1 MQFRV
6 DSVPPSSIAFL
17 MPRFVF
23 HVSCIALAVLGMGV
37 CPLIAHPADESAMR
51 VRTEPHKLEVRF
63 TFNILT
69 LTRLVKVDADGDG
82 RIGISELDAAQAGVA
97 FYLNQHVPIEI
108 NQKKAVLGADVEFE
122 YLWPEA
128 RATPPMTDAEYS
140 GRNVDVTFVLP
151 IEDRVLADVWIGFEI
166 FEQTGPMQLI
176 HGTFEQDGQVT
187 AVEFKADEPEYT
199 YDTGYAEDPFVQE
212 AEKKR
217 KAELAAPAPMEAGGS
232 NQRWWMVRVVVLIL
246 VIVVGRHATLARR
259 AKKMPTRRGR
269 RS

>member
-1 MQFRV
+1 MQ
-6 DSVPPSSIAFL
+6 
-17 MPRFVF
+17 
-23 HVSCIALAVLGMGV
+23 
-37 CPLIAHPADESAMR
+37 AHPADESGMR

-69 LTRLVKVDADGDG
+69 LTRFVKVDADGDG

-97 FYLNQHVPIEI
+97 YYLNQHVPIEI
-108 NQKKAVLGADVEFE
+108 NQQKAVLGADVEFE

-151 IEDRVLADVWIGFEI
+151 IEDRVLADVWIGFEL
-166 FEQTGPMQLI
+166 FEQTGPMQII

-187 AVEFKADEPEYT
+187 AVEFTAEEPEYT
-199 YDTGYAEDPFVQE
+199 YDTGYAEDVFVQE

-217 KAELAAPAPMEAGGS
+217 KADPAGTDPAGPVGDHG
-232 NQRWWMVRVVVLIL
+232 RWWIVRVVVLIVLL
-246 VIVVGRHATLARR
+246 VLSRYARPGRR
-259 AKKMPTRRGR
+259 AKKLLTERGR